1 MADGARETDQVR
13 LLSTD
18 LSLTVMKTEVLICD
32 CPQALSDTEIQRE
45 IGITAYLHR
54 LKIRLAIQE
63 MVML

>member
-1 MADGARETDQVR
+1 MVDGASETDQVR
-13 LLSTD
+13 LLNTVLTYH
-18 LSLTVMKTEVLICD
+18 LSQTEVLICD